1 MASQVFDEPER
12 GRAEGLRLRIRRT
25 SPSMRRRPRQALRE
39 AGDGIETTRTI
50 GPAPAA
56 TKRAEASARRTR
68 GLLDA
73 GERIRIR
80 RSDHRLG
87 GIKGRAWP
95 PRRPWDL
102 GWKRSRA

>member
-25 SPSMRRRPRQALRE
+25 SPSTRRRPRQALRE

-56 TKRAEASARRTR
+56 TKRAEASARRNR

-80 RSDHRLG
+80 QLDHRP
-87 GIKGRAWP
+87 GRVKKRARLP
-95 PRRPWDL
+95 HRSWDL